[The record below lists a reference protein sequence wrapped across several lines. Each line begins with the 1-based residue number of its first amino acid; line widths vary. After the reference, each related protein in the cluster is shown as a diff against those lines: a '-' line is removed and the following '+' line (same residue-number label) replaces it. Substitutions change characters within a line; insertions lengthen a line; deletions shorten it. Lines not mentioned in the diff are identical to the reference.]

1 MGGNPINKYFSRKFL
16 IFASLTL
23 AFTISISDA
32 AAANIEVL
40 SKLEKWL
47 FFATFA
53 DEPEEKR
60 IARLEDKVFG
70 EKGEGSLDDRLNKLD
85 QVLSQRQKDKEDAAA
100 SSSAASSA
108 GSAGGGG
115 ANPDFAGNTQPDS
128 NNTGP
133 PKPLSEDQI
142 PDFPASGSDKSEGK
156 GKGAKSSNS
165 NAKGSK
171 KVAQASAPKGMIP
184 APQAGSGGLQ
194 PYAGSGSAQ
203 GNYGSPGGNFSA
215 ASPNGYGGSQGGSY
229 GANPAVPPQPVS
241 RPQGS
246 GGGAPT
252 QGAPNYEAERQRI
265 AVQAAREQEMQ
276 DLLQEGARLWRNRHG
291 VEAVERFE
299 QVLRLDPSNAEAH
312 FSIGV
317 IQESLGKYSEA
328 LAHYQSA
335 RKTNPDNKDYD
346 DAVDAVLKRLQSQ
359 RNTPAPAN
367 KGLFDQATAAFKRGE
382 FFSALDLFKQA
393 DAKTP
398 NQPLVKYNIG
408 SCYLMLKDHFNALE
422 NFKLAKELEPT
433 NEKFNRA
440 FNELSAEIKKN
451 EAATQAVQQ
460 EYGGGAA
467 STPLN
472 AVGPQK
478 QGKTKT
484 ASHGSAPGSSNQA
497 PRSGQFNQQ
506 SMAPQGM
513 PQQSMSQQ
521 GLSPPAMPQQG
532 FSQQGGYPQ
541 QSYAQG
547 TGGQSAYPS
556 QGAGYGAGY
565 PQAAS
570 SNPYSQNPYGNQGY
584 GNSNAGYPGGMQQ
597 SNPYQQQQRPVY
609 QQPQQQYPQMGMQGN
624 QQQMGMQNSQ
634 YGSPMPNQQQFSQQQ
649 PVSSQDLATT
659 YGLKVKAGN
668 EGCQVVG
675 LRSGSRAEQAGLQIG
690 DVIRTADG
698 NEVMQPSQL
707 NQVLQ
712 QLNSMQRF
720 PMLIFRNGNI
730 QPIQF

>member
-1 MGGNPINKYFSRKFL
+1 MGGNPINRYFSRKFL

-23 AFTISISDA
+23 AYTISISDA

-40 SKLEKWL
+40 TKLEKWL

-60 IARLEDKVFG
+60 IDRLEDKVFG

-85 QVLSQRQKDKEDAAA
+85 QVLSQRQKDKEDAA
-100 SSSAASSA
+100 SAASTGAA
-108 GSAGGGG
+108 GSAAGG
-115 ANPDFAGNTQPDS
+115 AGPAGSGTGGTPDFAGNTQPES
-128 NNTGP
+128 NSSNP
-133 PKPLSEDQI
+133 PRPLSEDQI
-142 PDFPASGSDKSEGK
+142 PDFPAAAGEKNEGK
-156 GKGAKSSNS
+156 GKGSKSSN
-165 NAKGSK
+165 NASKGSK
-171 KVAQASAPKGMIP
+171 KLAQASVPKGMTPVP
-184 APQAGSGGLQ
+184 AAASGGLQ
-194 PYAGSGSAQ
+194 PYQGAG
-203 GNYGSPGGNFSA
+203 
-215 ASPNGYGGSQGGSY
+215 ASQGSY
-229 GANPAVPPQPVS
+229 GASQGSFNSAAPSGYSGSQGAPYGGNPVVPPQPVS
-241 RPQGS
+241 HPQGS
-246 GGGAPT
+246 GSGGAA
-252 QGAPNYEAERQRI
+252 QGSANYEAEHQRI

-346 DAVDAVLKRLQSQ
+346 DAVDAVLKRLQTQ
-359 RNTPAPAN
+359 RNAPAPAN

-440 FNELSAEIKKN
+440 YNELSAEIRKN
-451 EAATQAVQQ
+451 EAATQSVQQ
-460 EYGGGAA
+460 EYGGAPATAA
-467 STPLN
+467 AGIPGSQKAPPKTKGPHQGSTP
-472 AVGPQK
+472 VSSS
-478 QGKTKT
+478 QG
-484 ASHGSAPGSSNQA
+484 Q
-497 PRSGQFNQQ
+497 RSGQFNQQ
-506 SMAPQGM
+506 M
-513 PQQSMSQQ
+513 PQQSMQQ
-521 GLSPPAMPQQG
+521 QMPQQG
-532 FSQQGGYPQ
+532 FGQQGGYPQ
-541 QSYAQG
+541 QQQSYG
-547 TGGQSAYPS
+547 S
-556 QGAGYGAGY
+556 QGGYPPNQGGGY
-565 PQAAS
+565 PQSGSA
-570 SNPYSQNPYGNQGY
+570 NPYSQNPYGNQGY
-584 GNSNAGYPGGMQQ
+584 GNPSAGAYSGGMPQQ
-597 SNPYQQQQRPVY
+597 SNPYQGQQRPVY
-609 QQPQQQYPQMGMQGN
+609 QPPQQQYPQMGMQGN
-624 QQQMGMQNSQ
+624 PQQMGMQNSQ
-634 YGSPMPNQQQFSQQQ
+634 YGSPMQSQPQFSQQQ

-675 LRSGSRAEQAGLQIG
+675 LRSGSRAEQSGLQIG